1 MGLKETGWEGVG
13 RILLSEE
20 RDTSSY
26 LVSVATNIVTDMGTN
41 FVINIATNIV
51 TNIRVS

>member
-1 MGLKETGWEGVG
+1 MGSRGPDFTVRG
-13 RILLSEE
+13 
-20 RDTSSY
+20 DTSSY
-26 LVSVATNIVTDMGTN
+26 LVNVVTNIVTDMGTN